1 MQLVPI
7 HIIFSC
13 EMRINKCEVGVR
25 KMMNY
30 TTEKKTHM
38 CCSSCQSNNDLSST
52 KFRTDLGILHLV
64 IIQQNNENSTQ

>member
-30 TTEKKTHM
+30 TTEKKNTHVLFK
-38 CCSSCQSNNDLSST
+38 LSV
-52 KFRTDLGILHLV
+52 K
-64 IIQQNNENSTQ
+64 